1 MGVLAFDTHKAV
13 KVLQDAGADEH
24 LAEAVVNTIGSA
36 MGENVATKADTTE
49 LKAEIAEL
57 KAATKAEIA
66 ESTAATKAEIA
77 ESTAATKADTTK
89 LKADIDELKAA
100 TKAEIAE
107 STAATKADT
116 TKLKADIDEL
126 KAATKAEIAEL
137 KISTKAEIAELKV
150 WLLGHLWVAVGVIIA
165 ALSLLAYLFLPTRPG

>member
-36 MGENVATKADTTE
+36 MGENVATKVDIAE

-57 KAATKAEIA
+57 KAATKAEITELA
-66 ESTAATKAEIA
+66 AATKAEIA
-77 ESTAATKADTTK
+77 KSEAA
-89 LKADIDELKAA
+89 
-100 TKAEIAE
+100 
-107 STAATKADT
+107 
-116 TKLKADIDEL
+116 
-126 KAATKAEIAEL
+126 
-137 KISTKAEIAELKV
+137 TKAEIAELKV
-150 WLLGHLWVAVGVIIA
+150 WLLGHLWVAVGVIIG

>member
-13 KVLQDAGADEH
+13 KVLQDAGADEQ

-36 MGENVATKADTTE
+36 MGENIATKVD
-49 LKAEIAEL
+49 IAEL
-57 KAATKAEIA
+57 KAEIA

-77 ESTAATKADTTK
+77 ELEAATKAEIT
-89 LKADIDELKAA
+89 ELKAA

-107 STAATKADT
+107 LKTATQ
-116 TKLKADIDEL
+116 ADIAEL
-126 KAATKAEIAEL
+126 KASTQADIAELKASTQADIAEL

-150 WLLGHLWVAVGVIIA
+150 WLLGHLWVAVGVIIGT
-165 ALSLLAYLFLPTRPG
+165 LSLLAYLFLPTRPG

>member
-13 KVLQDAGADEH
+13 KVLQDAGADEQ

-36 MGENVATKADTTE
+36 MGENVATKVD
-49 LKAEIAEL
+49 IAEL
-57 KAATKAEIA
+57 KAEIA

-77 ESTAATKADTTK
+77 ELKVSTQ
-89 LKADIDELKAA
+89 
-100 TKAEIAE
+100 
-107 STAATKADT
+107 ADT

-137 KISTKAEIAELKV
+137 KVSTQAEIAELKV
-150 WLLGHLWVAVGVIIA
+150 WLLGHLWVAVGVIIG

>member
-36 MGENVATKADTTE
+36 MGENVATKVD
-49 LKAEIAEL
+49 IAEL

-66 ESTAATKAEIA
+66 ELK
-77 ESTAATKADTTK
+77 AATKADTTE

-100 TKAEIAE
+100 
-107 STAATKADT
+107 
-116 TKLKADIDEL
+116 
-126 KAATKAEIAEL
+126 
-137 KISTKAEIAELKV
+137 TKAEIAELKV

>member
-13 KVLQDAGADEH
+13 KVLQDAGAGEQ

-36 MGENVATKADTTE
+36 MGENVATKVDIAE

-57 KAATKAEIA
+57 EAA
-66 ESTAATKAEIA
+66 
-77 ESTAATKADTTK
+77 
-89 LKADIDELKAA
+89 
-100 TKAEIAE
+100 
-107 STAATKADT
+107 
-116 TKLKADIDEL
+116 
-126 KAATKAEIAEL
+126 
-137 KISTKAEIAELKV
+137 TKAEIAELKV

>member
-36 MGENVATKADTTE
+36 MGENVATKVD
-49 LKAEIAEL
+49 IAEL
-57 KAATKAEIA
+57 KAEIA

-77 ESTAATKADTTK
+77 ELKAATKADTTK

-100 TKAEIAE
+100 TKA
-107 STAATKADT
+107 D
-116 TKLKADIDEL
+116 
-126 KAATKAEIAEL
+126 IAEL
-137 KISTKAEIAELKV
+137 KVSTQAEVAELKV
-150 WLLGHLWVAVGVIIA
+150 WLLGHLWVAVGVIIG
-165 ALSLLAYLFLPTRPG
+165 ALSLLAYLFLPTHPG

>member
-36 MGENVATKADTTE
+36 MGENVATKVD
-49 LKAEIAEL
+49 IAEL
-57 KAATKAEIA
+57 
-66 ESTAATKAEIA
+66 KAEIA
-77 ESTAATKADTTK
+77 ESTAATKADI
-89 LKADIDELKAA
+89 AELK
-100 TKAEIAE
+100 
-107 STAATKADT
+107 AATKADT

-137 KISTKAEIAELKV
+137 KVSTQAEIAELKV
-150 WLLGHLWVAVGVIIA
+150 WLLGHLWVAVGVIIG
-165 ALSLLAYLFLPTRPG
+165 ALSLLAYLFLPTHPG

>member
-36 MGENVATKADTTE
+36 MGENIATKVDIAE

-57 KAATKAEIA
+57 E
-66 ESTAATKAEIA
+66 
-77 ESTAATKADTTK
+77 AATKADI
-89 LKADIDELKAA
+89 AELKA
-100 TKAEIAE
+100 
-107 STAATKADT
+107 STQ
-116 TKLKADIDEL
+116 ADIAEL
-126 KAATKAEIAEL
+126 KASTQADIAELKASTQADIAELKASTQADIAELKASTQAEIAEL
-137 KISTKAEIAELKV
+137 KTATKAEIAELKV

>member
-36 MGENVATKADTTE
+36 MGENVATKVD
-49 LKAEIAEL
+49 IAEL
-57 KAATKAEIA
+57 KADIA
-66 ESTAATKAEIA
+66 ELE
-77 ESTAATKADTTK
+77 AATKAD
-89 LKADIDELKAA
+89 
-100 TKAEIAE
+100 
-107 STAATKADT
+107 
-116 TKLKADIDEL
+116 
-126 KAATKAEIAEL
+126 IAEL
-137 KISTKAEIAELKV
+137 KASTQADIAELKASTQADIAELKTATKAEIAELKV

>member
-36 MGENVATKADTTE
+36 MGENVATKVD
-49 LKAEIAEL
+49 IAEL
-57 KAATKAEIA
+57 KAEIA

-77 ESTAATKADTTK
+77 ELEAATKAEIT
-89 LKADIDELKAA
+89 ELKAA

-107 STAATKADT
+107 LKTATQ
-116 TKLKADIDEL
+116 ADIAEL
-126 KAATKAEIAEL
+126 KASTQADIAELKASTQADIAEL

-150 WLLGHLWVAVGVIIA
+150 WLLGHLWVAVGVIIG
-165 ALSLLAYLFLPTRPG
+165 ALSLLAYLFLPTHPG

>member
-49 LKAEIAEL
+49 LKAN
-57 KAATKAEIA
+57 
-66 ESTAATKAEIA
+66 
-77 ESTAATKADTTK
+77 
-89 LKADIDELKAA
+89 IDELKAA
-100 TKAEIAE
+100 TKA
-107 STAATKADT
+107 D
-116 TKLKADIDEL
+116 
-126 KAATKAEIAEL
+126 IAEL
-137 KISTKAEIAELKV
+137 KISTKADIAELKV
-150 WLLGHLWVAVGVIIA
+150 WLLGHLWVAVGVIIG